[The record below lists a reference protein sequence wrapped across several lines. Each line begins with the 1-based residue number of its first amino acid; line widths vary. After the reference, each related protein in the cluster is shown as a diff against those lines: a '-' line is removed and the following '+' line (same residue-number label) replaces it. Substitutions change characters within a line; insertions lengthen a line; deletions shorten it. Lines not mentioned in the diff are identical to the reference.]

1 MKPHHRFFTL
11 RCDAD
16 WHGKFDRLLPAPRG
30 EEKTLIQEENMGL
43 PLRDRDVIDRGL
55 VAGEIPKKKNGPHGA
70 GQRNR

>member
-16 WHGKFDRLLPAPRG
+16 WHRKFDRLLPAPRG

-55 VAGEIPKKKNGPHGA
+55 VAGEIPKKEKRPAWCGPEK
-70 GQRNR
+70 